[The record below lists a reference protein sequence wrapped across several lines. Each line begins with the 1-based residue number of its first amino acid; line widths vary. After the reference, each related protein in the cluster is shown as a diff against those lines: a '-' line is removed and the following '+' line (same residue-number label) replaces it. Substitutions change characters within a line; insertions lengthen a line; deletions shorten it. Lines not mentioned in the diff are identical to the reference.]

1 MTDQHSFTTRLT
13 LTQSPQVV
21 FDAIC
26 NPRAWWSGDIN
37 GSSHR
42 TGDIFTYRYKDLHF
56 SRQEVEELVPAQRV
70 VWKVLEADLSFV
82 ADRKEWN
89 GTRIAFDIVPRGT
102 GSELTFTHIGL
113 APAVE
118 CFNTCSVAWTD
129 LIQESLKEVI
139 ETGSTA
145 PLELDAPGA

>member
-26 NPRAWWSGDIN
+26 NPRAWWSGDIK

-42 TGDIFTYRYKDLHF
+42 TGDSFTYRYKDLHF
-56 SRQEVEELVPAQRV
+56 SRQEVEDLVPARRV
-70 VWKVLEADLSFV
+70 VWTVLEADLSFV

-89 GTRIAFDIVPRGT
+89 GTRIAFDIVP
-102 GSELTFTHIGL
+102 
-113 APAVE
+113 
-118 CFNTCSVAWTD
+118 
-129 LIQESLKEVI
+129 
-139 ETGSTA
+139 
-145 PLELDAPGA
+145 